1 MLQSSHQLIAQEA
14 RGQTL
19 NHRWKNRRPHLVAW
33 GIAAFAAFLLIV
45 LTQQAV
51 MLHAQESRYSRVV
64 TEAQWLWWQAI
75 TCTGLLLGMAA
86 LFSWHRAREQASHQ
100 ALAQANGQM
109 NLALEGGG
117 LGLWTWDLLTQRFE
131 PDSRMWGLLG
141 YAPDELP
148 ANTQTFLQ
156 LVHPDDVA
164 AVQEALVPV
173 LKGESPRLLLS
184 HRMRHKD
191 GHWVWL
197 MTRGQVVSR
206 DADGRAMRM
215 AGTDVDRSEQVRLA
229 REVEESQELLKN
241 MTDQVPAELF
251 QFKVHPD
258 GRSSFPYVS
267 KHFLDFY
274 GLTMHQVQ
282 EDAGRVF
289 AWQHPDDAAV
299 VKASISRTVTD
310 LVPWQQ
316 EYRLRLPDGSIH
328 WRSGRAV
335 PHKAADGSVVCY
347 GAIFD
352 ITERKLSEE
361 ALRVAAVAFESTSA
375 MMISDA
381 QRRVLQ
387 VNGAFTS
394 MTGYSLEEAVGKPS
408 ELLRSGRHDAAFHK
422 AMEDAIRDH
431 GRWEGEIWNRKRCG
445 EVYLDWL
452 AITAVK
458 DPTGET
464 THYVSVHTDITLRKH
479 TEDEFRKL
487 AFFDPL
493 TGLPNRRLLMDRL
506 QQMLATRTRNDQLGA
521 VLFLDL
527 DRFKQLNDAHGHDQ
541 GDELLIQVAQ
551 RLLACV
557 REVDTV
563 ARLGGDEFVIAL
575 AHLGTDEVQALSG
588 AMAVVSKV
596 RHAMAEPFKLPRSSW
611 TLSAS
616 VGVTLLD
623 GTQTQSEEAIR
634 QADEAMY
641 SAKTDGRNAARVWQT
656 AEDTSMALFDSPV
669 TRGQ

>member
-1 MLQSSHQLIAQEA
+1 
-14 RGQTL
+14 L
-19 NHRWKNRRPHLVAW
+19 NSRWKNRVPHAVAW
-33 GIAAFAAFLLIV
+33 GLSLLAVLLLVLLTWQAASMHAAYDRF
-45 LTQQAV
+45 
-51 MLHAQESRYSRVV
+51 SDSV
-64 TEAQWLWWQAI
+64 TDAQWIWLQTFFGA
-75 TCTGLLLGMAA
+75 CLLFGLVAV
-86 LFSWHRAREQASHQ
+86 FSWHRAREQASHQ
-100 ALAQANGQM
+100 ALAQANAQM

-131 PDSRMWGLLG
+131 PDTRMWALLG
-141 YAPDELP
+141 YAPNELH
-148 ANTQTFLQ
+148 ANTQTFNQ
-156 LVHPDDVA
+156 AVHPDDMA

-184 HRMRHKD
+184 HRLRHKD

-197 MTRGQVVSR
+197 MARGQVVRR
-206 DADGRAMRM
+206 DAKGRATSM
-215 AGTDVDRSEQVRLA
+215 AGTVVDRSEQARLA
-229 REVEESQELLKN
+229 YAAQESQELLKN

-251 QFKVHPD
+251 QFKVHSD
-258 GRSSFPYVS
+258 GRSCFPYVS

-274 GLTMHQVQ
+274 GLSLRQVQ
-282 EDAGRVF
+282 EDADKVF
-289 AWQHPDDAAV
+289 AWQHPDDAAMV
-299 VKASISRTVTD
+299 RASISRTVTD

-316 EYRLRLPDGSIH
+316 EYRLKLPDGSVH

-335 PHKAADGSVVCY
+335 PHKLEDGSVVCY

-361 ALRVAAVAFESTSA
+361 ALRLAAVAFESTSA

-381 QRRVLQ
+381 ERRVLR
-387 VNGAFTS
+387 VNHAFADL
-394 MTGYSLEEAVGKPS
+394 TGYSLQECVGKPS
-408 ELLRSGRHDAAFHK
+408 ELLRSGRHDPAFHQS
-422 AMEDAIRDH
+422 MEDTLRAS
-431 GRWEGEIWNRKRCG
+431 GRWEGEIWNRKRSG

-458 DPTGET
+458 DPAGVA

-493 TGLPNRRLLMDRL
+493 TALPNRRLLLDRL
-506 QQMLATRTRNDQLGA
+506 QQMLATRARNDQFGA

-563 ARLGGDEFVIAL
+563 ARLGGDEFVLAL
-575 AHLGTDEVQALSG
+575 AQLGTDEVQALSG
-588 AMAVVSKV
+588 AMAVVAKV
-596 RHAMAEPFKLPRSSW
+596 RHAMAQPFDLPRSAW
-611 TLSAS
+611 TLSVS

-623 GTQTQSEEAIR
+623 GSQTLPEEALR
-634 QADEAMY
+634 QADQAMY
-641 SAKTDGRNAARVWQT
+641 AAKSAGRNAARVWQM
-656 AEDTSMALFDSPV
+656 AEDTSMALFESSGARSP
-669 TRGQ
+669 

>member
-1 MLQSSHQLIAQEA
+1 MNS
-14 RGQTL
+14 
-19 NHRWKNRRPHLVAW
+19 RWKNRVPHAVAW
-33 GIAAFAAFLLIV
+33 GLSLLAVLLLVFLTWQAASMHAAYDRF
-45 LTQQAV
+45 
-51 MLHAQESRYSRVV
+51 SDSV
-64 TEAQWLWWQAI
+64 TDAQWIWLQTFFGA
-75 TCTGLLLGMAA
+75 CLLFGLVAV
-86 LFSWHRAREQASHQ
+86 FSLHRSREQASHQ
-100 ALAQANGQM
+100 ALAQANAQM

-131 PDSRMWGLLG
+131 PDTRMWTLLG
-141 YAPDELP
+141 YAPNELP
-148 ANTQTFLQ
+148 ANIQTFNQ
-156 LVHPDDVA
+156 AVHPDDVA
-164 AVQEALVPV
+164 QVQEALVPV

-184 HRMRHKD
+184 HRLRHKD

-197 MTRGQVVSR
+197 MARGQVVSR
-206 DADGRAMRM
+206 DANGRATSM
-215 AGTDVDRSEQVRLA
+215 AGTVVDRSEQTRLA
-229 REVEESQELLKN
+229 YEAQESQELLKN

-251 QFKVHPD
+251 QFKVHSD
-258 GRSSFPYVS
+258 GRSCFPYVS

-274 GLTMHQVQ
+274 GLSLQQVQ
-282 EDAGRVF
+282 EDADKVF
-289 AWQHPDDAAV
+289 AWQHPDDAAMV
-299 VKASISRTVTD
+299 RASISRTVTD

-316 EYRLRLPDGSIH
+316 EYRLKLPDGSVH

-335 PHKAADGSVVCY
+335 PHKLKDGSVVCY

-361 ALRVAAVAFESTSA
+361 ALRLAAVAFESTSA

-381 QRRVLQ
+381 ERRVLR
-387 VNGAFTS
+387 VNRAFTDL
-394 MTGYSLEEAVGKPS
+394 TGYSLQECVGKPI
-408 ELLRSGRHDAAFHK
+408 ELLRSGRHDQAFYQ
-422 AMEDAIRDH
+422 AMENALRTS

-458 DPTGET
+458 DPSGVA

-493 TGLPNRRLLMDRL
+493 TALPNRRLLLDRL
-506 QQMLATRTRNDQLGA
+506 QQMLATRARNDQLGA

-563 ARLGGDEFVIAL
+563 ARLGGDEFVLAL
-575 AHLGTDEVQALSG
+575 AQLGTDEVQALSG
-588 AMAVVSKV
+588 AMAVVAKV
-596 RHAMAEPFKLPRSSW
+596 RHAMALPFDLPRSAW
-611 TLSAS
+611 TLSVS

-623 GTQTQSEEAIR
+623 GSQTLPEEALR

-641 SAKTDGRNAARVWQT
+641 AAKAAGRNAARVWQM
-656 AEDTSMALFDSPV
+656 AEDTSMALFESSGARSP
-669 TRGQ
+669 